1 MLNSSSR
8 SFPREISELQWV
20 TSVLALIVLWGFTI
34 CALVEPDETRTQAA
48 EWQKWVS
55 QNWTWLYIG
64 TQVRRAQMFPGQLAR
79 NNVSRTVVQ
88 ALFLFADIS
97 DARTT
102 VVGASMKRN
111 ARRRSIFQKR
121 NQLTRGF
128 TLQRSLDVVVG
139 AARTTS
145 RAFTPGKGLFV
156 LRETFAPLSEVL
168 KRSLLLRV
176 NLGLPALTTHVC
188 NFLSGAQ
195 NVWMFFLIWL
205 CFSRFGKLKLGRSD
219 EKPEYNDISWFAMLF
234 SCGIGVGIYYWSVFS
249 SSPKFCPSHKYLP
262 QNIYPSLSSI

>member
-34 CALVEPDETRTQAA
+34 CALVEPDDTRTQAA

-79 NNVSRTVVQ
+79 NNVSRS
-88 ALFLFADIS
+88 ASPIS
-97 DARTT
+97 FRGYLGRANNGRW
-102 VVGASMKRN
+102 SLQKRN

-139 AARTTS
+139 AAQTTS
-145 RAFTPGKGLFV
+145 RAFTPAEDSLFC
-156 LRETFAPLSEVL
+156 AKPLH
-168 KRSLLLRV
+168 
-176 NLGLPALTTHVC
+176 P
-188 NFLSGAQ
+188 
-195 NVWMFFLIWL
+195 
-205 CFSRFGKLKLGRSD
+205 SR
-219 EKPEYNDISWFAMLF
+219 
-234 SCGIGVGIYYWSVFS
+234 
-249 SSPKFCPSHKYLP
+249 KF
-262 QNIYPSLSSI
+262 